1 MPKVTPEEP
10 RITLNDVVAQTREY
24 ALLKKQLEQL
34 EKQQK
39 ELRTILLE
47 RLDEEGEFD
56 GNGNYIIELPQDV
69 DGVRTLVKQQRVSRK
84 VNEVVAEK
92 IIEEKGLQD
101 KLYKTIRVIDEDAL
115 MAALYSDDLT
125 EEEIDEM
132 YPKHVIWALV
142 LRK

>member
-69 DGVRTLVKQQRVSRK
+69 DGVRTIVKQQRVSRK